1 MKVEPTDPKH
11 PVMSSEAIDERLRM
25 VEQLRRL
32 GLSLKEAG
40 ERGPTNHAATE
51 KQRTRTPQTPLKPA
65 DDELPPH

>member
-1 MKVEPTDPKH
+1 MNVEPTDPKH

-40 ERGPTNHAATE
+40 ERGPISDAKNRGCSGKATNAE
-51 KQRTRTPQTPLKPA
+51 KLPL
-65 DDELPPH
+65 E